1 MKPNTMLR
9 RTIHPQIRVLDEAKG
24 LVEYIATDESVD
36 SYNEIVRA
44 GGADFSRFEKNAPF
58 VDSHDYSQIDKCLGR
73 VVDWKITGNR
83 VVETVQWA
91 IDVAENK
98 MAQYGFSMTKA
109 GYLKA
114 VSIGFMPT
122 AYATKWDSNPTPFQ
136 DALKDMNLPAGTNVT
151 CVYLAWLQ
159 LELSACVIGANGN
172 AVAKAYKAGV
182 VDDAFLDLISAQRA
196 QSDTANLTD
205 GPAAVELAR
214 QRAKT
219 AFLVEIQTKIK
230 TL

>member
-1 MKPNTMLR
+1 MLR
-9 RTIHPQIRVLDEAKG
+9 RPIHPEIRVLDEAKG
-24 LVEYIATDESVD
+24 LVEYIATDESLD
-36 SYNEIVRA
+36 SYNEIVCA
-44 GGADFSRFEKNAPF
+44 AGADFSRFEKNAPF
-58 VDSHDYSQIDKCLGR
+58 VDSHDYSCIDKCLGK
-73 VVDWKITGNR
+73 VVGWSIQNRR

-91 IDVAENK
+91 IDVPECKLA
-98 MAQYGFSMTKA
+98 AYGFKMTQA

-122 AYATKWDSNPTPFQ
+122 SYATRWDSNPTSFQ
-136 DALKDMNLPAGTNVT
+136 EAMKDMNVPAGTKVD
-151 CVYLAWLQ
+151 CVYLTWLQ

-182 VDDAFLDLISAQRA
+182 VDDAFLDLISAQKA
-196 QSDTANLTD
+196 QFATANTTD
-205 GPAAVELAR
+205 GPAAVALAR

>member
-1 MKPNTMLR
+1 
-9 RTIHPQIRVLDEAKG
+9 
-24 LVEYIATDESVD
+24 
-36 SYNEIVRA
+36 
-44 GGADFSRFEKNAPF
+44 
-58 VDSHDYSQIDKCLGR
+58 
-73 VVDWKITGNR
+73 
-83 VVETVQWA
+83 
-91 IDVAENK
+91 
-98 MAQYGFSMTKA
+98 
-109 GYLKA
+109 
-114 VSIGFMPT
+114 MPT
-122 AYATKWDSNPTPFQ
+122 ACATKWDSNPTPFQ
-136 DALKDMNLPAGTNVT
+136 DALKDMNLPAGTDVT

-159 LELSACVIGANGN
+159 LELSACVIGANRN

-182 VDDAFLDLISAQRA
+182 VDDTFLDLISAQRA

>member
-1 MKPNTMLR
+1 MKETLLR
-9 RTIHPQIRVLDEAKG
+9 RTIHPQVKVLDEAKG
-24 LVEYIATDESVD
+24 LVEYVATDESID

-58 VDSHDYSQIDKCLGR
+58 VDSHDYSQIGNCLGK
-73 VVDWKITGNR
+73 VVDWQVEGNR

-98 MAQYGFSMTKA
+98 LAQYGFSMTKA

-114 VSIGFMPT
+114 VSIGFIPT
-122 AYATKWDSNPTPFQ
+122 AYATRWDSNPTAFQ
-136 DALKDMNLPAGTNVT
+136 DALKDMSVPAGTKVD

-182 VDDAFLDLISAQRA
+182 VDDAFLDLISTQKAHIE
-196 QSDTANLTD
+196 TAKMTD
-205 GPAAVELAR
+205 GPAAVVLAR

-219 AFLVEIQTKIK
+219 GFLVEYQTKIK
-230 TL
+230 SI